1 MESKL
6 IIALETYTDDGWYGC
21 RSRYIYSG
29 PEGKGFR
36 TKTEANKYKGKLKKF
51 VKGRLTSKTEINGEV
66 KVGELGDFPTYIYSS
81 FGPSYSCNNIEV
93 KNL

>member
-6 IIALETYTDDGWYGC
+6 VIALETYTDDGWYG
-21 RSRYIYSG
+21 RRARYIYSG

-51 VKGRLTSKTEINGEV
+51 VKGRLTLKTEINVEV
-66 KVGELGDFPTYIYSS
+66 KVGELGYFPTYIYSS
-81 FGPSYSCNNIEV
+81 FGPSYSCTNIEV